1 MVEFNMEKGLFITL
15 EGGEGSGK
23 TTAGKAVIRK
33 LADDG
38 FDVLYTREPGG
49 IDIAEQ
55 IRRVILDINN
65 TAMDERTEALLF
77 AASRRQHLV
86 EKVIPALQQGKIV
99 ICDRFIDSSLAYQGY
114 ARGIGLE
121 NVMKINEF
129 AIDQHMPDLT
139 IYFDIDPEEG
149 LKRLTGRDEINRLD
163 VEKVNFHKKV
173 QEGYEKLREMFPER
187 IRTVDASQDREALAE
202 DCYRLIRNWLRERD
216 V

>member
-1 MVEFNMEKGLFITL
+1 MEKGLFITL
-15 EGGEGSGK
+15 EGCEGSGK
-23 TTAGKAVIRK
+23 TTAAKTVSRK
-33 LADDG
+33 LTEDG

-86 EKVIPALQQGKIV
+86 EKVIPALEQGKIV

-114 ARGIGLE
+114 ARGIGMD

-129 AIDQHMPDLT
+129 AIDKHMPDLT
-139 IYFDIDPEEG
+139 VYFAIDPEDG

-173 QEGYEKLREMFPER
+173 QEGYEKLLEMFPER
-187 IRTVDASQDREALAE
+187 IRTIDASKDRQTVAE

>member
-1 MVEFNMEKGLFITL
+1 MEKGLFITL
-15 EGGEGSGK
+15 EGCEGSGK
-23 TTAGKAVIRK
+23 TTAAKTVIRK
-33 LADDG
+33 LTEDG

-55 IRRVILDINN
+55 IRRVILDFNN

-86 EKVIPALQQGKIV
+86 EKVIPALEQGKTV

-114 ARGIGLE
+114 ARGIGMD

-129 AIDQHMPDLT
+129 AIDRHMPDLT
-139 IYFDIDPEEG
+139 VYFSIDPQEG
-149 LKRLTGRDEINRLD
+149 LKRLSGRDEINRLD
-163 VEKVNFHKKV
+163 VEKLNFHRKV
-173 QEGYEKLREMFPER
+173 QEGYEKLVELYPER
-187 IRTVDASQDREALAE
+187 IRVIDASRSRQAVAD
-202 DCYRLIRNWLRERD
+202 DCYRLIAGFLKEHD

>member
-1 MVEFNMEKGLFITL
+1 MKKGLFITL
-15 EGGEGSGK
+15 EGCEGSGK
-23 TTAGKAVIRK
+23 TTAAKAVIRR
-33 LADDG
+33 LAEDG

-86 EKVIPALQQGKIV
+86 EKVIPALKEGKLV

-114 ARGIGLE
+114 ARGIGME

-129 AIDQHMPDLT
+129 AIDGYMPDLT
-139 IYFDIDPEEG
+139 VYFAIDPQLG
-149 LKRLTGRDEINRLD
+149 LQRLTGRDEINRLD
-163 VEKVNFHKKV
+163 VEKLNFHNRV
-173 QEGYEKLREMFPER
+173 REGYEKLMEMYPER
-187 IRTVDASQDREALAE
+187 IRSVDASLARDE
-202 DCYRLIRNWLRERD
+202 LADECYRLISGWLKEQD

>member
-1 MVEFNMEKGLFITL
+1 MEKGLFITL

-23 TTAGKAVIRK
+23 TTAGKTVVRK
-33 LADDG
+33 LTEDG

-55 IRRVILDINN
+55 IRRVILDVNN

-99 ICDRFIDSSLAYQGY
+99 ICDRFVDSSLAYQDY

-139 IYFDIDPEEG
+139 IYFDISPEEG

-173 QEGYEKLREMFPER
+173 QEGYEKLLEMFPER
-187 IRTVDASQDREALAE
+187 IRTIDASQNREALAE

>member
-1 MVEFNMEKGLFITL
+1 MKKGLFITL
-15 EGGEGSGK
+15 EGCEGSGK
-23 TTAGKAVIRK
+23 TTAAKTVIRK
-33 LADDG
+33 LAEDG

-86 EKVIPALQQGKIV
+86 EKVIPALKEGKLV

-114 ARGIGLE
+114 ARGIGMD

-129 AIDQHMPDLT
+129 AIDGYMPDLT
-139 IYFDIDPEEG
+139 VYFAIDPQLG
-149 LKRLTGRDEINRLD
+149 LQRLNGRDEINRLD
-163 VEKVNFHKKV
+163 VEKLNFHNRV
-173 QEGYEKLREMFPER
+173 REGYEKLMEMYPER
-187 IRTVDASQDREALAE
+187 IRSVDASLNRDELADE
-202 DCYRLIRNWLRERD
+202 CYRLISGWLKEQD